1 MARTSQTARDS
12 NEEPS
17 RWLQQEYLDH
27 KGNKVILGKW
37 VRWGRQFYQPE
48 EIEGYRLQIYSTLPI
63 QPENFRQLYGYFFS
77 ESRRFP
83 FLEIYSYNPSDALSC
98 AEHQRGE
105 VAYRK
110 RLHAE
115 QRGDVNDTI
124 LPPLIPT
131 MRHGCDDQFMS
142 GFCFLL
148 ISRSYLQGP
157 FCDNDHGP
165 GPLWISFD
173 RSLPSALK
181 KLPMIKRLSSSPT
194 ELRTFA
200 EWGIAVN
207 PEMIDVTVRTTDDQ
221 SGFGYDINDLMRKTI
236 SLYVDASNFEFDYGL
251 YEPLPPP
258 SQDNLTLQYTRELLE
273 QQQTDDIQA
282 EESKKLILLWGPENK
297 SLTVK
302 NTTDEE
308 CDLQYVIYVPFLADI
323 EQETTTFLEATARK
337 FTASIILHLSIF
349 KTTVSKTVRFEFR
362 IPDSSSLSYFL
373 SAPPDGFD
381 IGASHEFETA
391 PGLEMRIRALPMVIL
406 DKPSF
411 TQEPSVV
418 FFTLETNGGTDIE
431 ISRSAGI
438 HEVVRRLAMLAVEE
452 NIQDDARTLTREEHR
467 ELLSLSREE
476 YEQKM
481 AECGSVYHRLPVS
494 QPFYNE

>member
-1 MARTSQTARDS
+1 
-12 NEEPS
+12 
-17 RWLQQEYLDH
+17 
-27 KGNKVILGKW
+27 
-37 VRWGRQFYQPE
+37 
-48 EIEGYRLQIYSTLPI
+48 
-63 QPENFRQLYGYFFS
+63 
-77 ESRRFP
+77 
-83 FLEIYSYNPSDALSC
+83 
-98 AEHQRGE
+98 
-105 VAYRK
+105 
-110 RLHAE
+110 
-115 QRGDVNDTI
+115 
-124 LPPLIPT
+124 
-131 MRHGCDDQFMS
+131 
-142 GFCFLL
+142 
-148 ISRSYLQGP
+148 
-157 FCDNDHGP
+157 
-165 GPLWISFD
+165 
-173 RSLPSALK
+173 
-181 KLPMIKRLSSSPT
+181 
-194 ELRTFA
+194 
-200 EWGIAVN
+200 
-207 PEMIDVTVRTTDDQ
+207 
-221 SGFGYDINDLMRKTI
+221 MRKTI

-323 EQETTTFLEATARK
+323 EQETTTFLEATTRK

-391 PGLEMRIRALPMVIL
+391 PGLEMRIRALPMGQRDFCFRPFPHHYFTVIL

-494 QPFYNE
+494 QPSYE